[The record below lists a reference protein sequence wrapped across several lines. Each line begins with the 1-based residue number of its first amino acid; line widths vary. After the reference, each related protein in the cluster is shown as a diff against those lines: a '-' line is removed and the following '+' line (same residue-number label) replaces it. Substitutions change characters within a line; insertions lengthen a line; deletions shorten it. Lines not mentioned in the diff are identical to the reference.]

1 MSKILEAISKTDA
14 DAKAFINEFAQI
26 VDPENDETEIDHVGV
41 LEEFTDAVFYDE
53 DGNSWSCELVDS
65 EGGYEGGGDYVE
77 RVFAFKCNE
86 NVVAHVRGTGFYS
99 SYEGTEWDSND
110 LTFVNP
116 REVMVIH
123 YFAIDGSE
131 DDDKSQ

>member
-26 VDPENDETEIDHVGV
+26 VDPENDETEIDDAGD
-41 LEEFTDAVFYDE
+41 LQEFTDAVFQDE

-65 EGGYEGGGDYVE
+65 EGGHEGGGDYAE

-116 REVMVIH
+116 REVMVIR

>member
-1 MSKILEAISKTDA
+1 M
-14 DAKAFINEFAQI
+14 
-26 VDPENDETEIDHVGV
+26 
-41 LEEFTDAVFYDE
+41 
-53 DGNSWSCELVDS
+53 
-65 EGGYEGGGDYVE
+65 
-77 RVFAFKCNE
+77 
-86 NVVAHVRGTGFYS
+86 VRGTGFYS